1 MDKQAFKQRMQN
13 LKSYRE
19 NNPGKG
25 YWDWKVQAYQNGGDI
40 PLWQQYQYSGPSYQD
55 VLDDLKQ
62 NSPST
67 YNQLQQ
73 SKAADSQSSSEI
85 VRYVDSKGRL
95 QSTSNLQGLSPVITS
110 DYLPGIGDA
119 MEVTQI
125 VQDVKNE
132 DYGAALA
139 GLGLLALPGNWLS
152 KIKSKYGKKGL
163 VNSIYNNVAPGSYY
177 DSYIPGGSKKD
188 ELKGAL
194 KDYLLGKGDKI
205 DPKWE
210 NWINSPTTLGSF
222 IAKDNKKQQ
231 HMLDVMTA
239 ARKEAWQNYLG
250 IPHDDR
256 YLINTGIKENGMPV
270 YRSNVTDVPN
280 VQLRD
285 IAKTTQHKP
294 ESIPYV
300 HGDMINSTGGN
311 ISVKYKDNGDLRTI
325 TTEDIWDLNPFKDAN
340 RARILPEWLKN
351 KYMHIEVQPDGYQ
364 KRVWNDNAPKWLI
377 DLEPANLLGIP
388 GPFLNRTTFNARLL
402 NKDQAVKKVPI
413 SKEEYVNKRF
423 GTELE
428 LIDPSEM
435 TDKEFQKW
443 KKLTQNRYSEEY
455 DRLNEQQSERLF
467 EFVPKTEEEL
477 LDKYGIYV
485 KKYSDG
491 GEVSEFQRKTRRDI
505 MQESLVDGRPD
516 YNKMFQN
523 QNEYQKDFANYWYT
537 ERAKNPKYSDQIGGD
552 KLGSVLSNIDKAT
565 WKTPTEAMRDNMV
578 GQGYNPTD
586 AQINQQLNI
595 LKEKGTKGFANPKAH
610 SYTSLRPANTWHEGV
625 GHMVGDNTPAILN
638 ASPNV
643 RISNPDSSYEDYV
656 NQVNEK
662 HAQTWD
668 FRGNNS
674 NLKDDQGN
682 YYIDPNRQLTPED
695 ISNMRSKGAKIPEQ
709 WESLEDA
716 DISELTNTFAYN
728 MYQDPVQYMANGGE
742 VGDPDDEFIQAVN
755 TKLGRTPDGRP
766 KEQGL
771 KPVIDLEDAVNVTPI
786 GDVLSAK
793 DAYNAARN
801 NDWLGVGLATAT
813 MIPFVPR
820 AISTVRRS
828 TPTVKNYRSSLSNAL
843 DKAVKLG
850 EKERRMSARLNNE
863 TYETVQRL
871 MDDPSYM
878 RRAQQVKEKYGDDYT
893 QIYADLIDAY
903 NNSPELLPK
912 AKRTA
917 FEDNARARMATTT
930 ESTKRHMDGGEF
942 PKMGEYE
949 YQYDINGVPYG
960 TTIHEMNHNADY
972 LKNKAADAD
981 ANSNLYYWMRS
992 ALKPF
997 SRIDPNTDKLT
1008 KYYSKPTEQK
1018 AYMNQ
1023 LREFMYANKMID
1035 TRDQIVTPDLIKQ
1048 AISKLP
1054 KGMQSI
1060 KKASEQFKSM
1070 RSYTKWFNTIP
1081 LLGVGAVGANKYFT
1095 SNENRD

>member
-25 YWDWKVQAYQNGGDI
+25 YWDWRNSLPDNLKYTDDTEYDMVGAYNSGAQPTLEDDGSYHLPTRVPSTGKVLKSSIHPTYWKGLAEDERLGYHTYWLPDGSTYTASKYDVPIQAYQNGGRHALGVGQVFASLADMLFNKERRTPAIAAAAYHTIHQTQNDLALAPVEAPLIEPIVDAIKSVDETPYDPGEVFLLSPENQKKQMTKNPNYRVVDTNSEEDPYGIVRRAANYHKEIHGEVPVYEYIADSDTTIKRSNLI
-40 PLWQQYQYSGPSYQD
+40 PVGTLPLGEYTPELPHAGSYNSVLYYNASNDKLYQRAYDLNDYGPTDTKDKGASSMYIGPIRWLSRQ
-55 VLDDLKQ
+55 LDKAGTPFVQRTGFVPLDEGKY
-62 NSPST
+62 
-67 YNQLQQ
+67 YNQL
-73 SKAADSQSSSEI
+73 
-85 VRYVDSKGRL
+85 
-95 QSTSNLQGLSPVITS
+95 
-110 DYLPGIGDA
+110 
-119 MEVTQI
+119 
-125 VQDVKNE
+125 
-132 DYGAALA
+132 
-139 GLGLLALPGNWLS
+139 
-152 KIKSKYGKKGL
+152 
-163 VNSIYNNVAPGSYY
+163 
-177 DSYIPGGSKKD
+177 
-188 ELKGAL
+188 
-194 KDYLLGKGDKI
+194 
-205 DPKWE
+205 
-210 NWINSPTTLGSF
+210 
-222 IAKDNKKQQ
+222 
-231 HMLDVMTA
+231 
-239 ARKEAWQNYLG
+239 
-250 IPHDDR
+250 
-256 YLINTGIKENGMPV
+256 
-270 YRSNVTDVPN
+270 
-280 VQLRD
+280 
-285 IAKTTQHKP
+285 P
-294 ESIPYV
+294 ESA
-300 HGDMINSTGGN
+300 
-311 ISVKYKDNGDLRTI
+311 K
-325 TTEDIWDLNPFKDAN
+325 
-340 RARILPEWLKN
+340 
-351 KYMHIEVQPDGYQ
+351 
-364 KRVWNDNAPKWLI
+364 
-377 DLEPANLLGIP
+377 
-388 GPFLNRTTFNARLL
+388 
-402 NKDQAVKKVPI
+402 KKVRERRRLRN
-413 SKEEYVNKRF
+413 SYEY
-423 GTELE
+423 
-428 LIDPSEM
+428 
-435 TDKEFQKW
+435 
-443 KKLTQNRYSEEY
+443 
-455 DRLNEQQSERLF
+455 
-467 EFVPKTEEEL
+467 
-477 LDKYGIYV
+477 
-485 KKYSDG
+485 G
-491 GEVSEFQRKTRRDI
+491 GEVNEFQRKTRRDI

-552 KLGSVLSNIDKAT
+552 KLNSVLSNIDKAT

-656 NQVNEK
+656 NQANEK

-695 ISNMRSKGAKIPEQ
+695 ISNMRSRGAKIPEQ

-878 RRAQQVKEKYGDDYT
+878 RRAQYVKEKYGDDYT

-972 LKNKAADAD
+972 LKNKAIDAD

>member
-638 ASPNV
+638 ATPNV

-656 NQVNEK
+656 NQANEK

-1008 KYYSKPTEQK
+1008 KYYSKPTEYK